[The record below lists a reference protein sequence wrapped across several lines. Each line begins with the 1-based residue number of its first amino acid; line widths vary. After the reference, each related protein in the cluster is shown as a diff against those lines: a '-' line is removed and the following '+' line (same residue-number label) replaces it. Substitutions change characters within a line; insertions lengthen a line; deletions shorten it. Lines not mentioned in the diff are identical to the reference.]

1 MTNRIACII
10 GTAGHVDHG
19 KSSLIKAL
27 TGIDTDTLAEEK
39 RRGLSIELGFARID
53 LDDGDGQG
61 VVAAV
66 VDVPGHERFI
76 RNMLAGITGVD
87 MVLFVVAADDGVMAQ
102 SREHLDIVRLL
113 GVTNAI
119 FVITKCDLVEAERPL
134 EVEAE
139 LKELIRATPLEGSP
153 VVMVSTLAGD
163 GIEDLKGLIRER
175 LRERPGV
182 ATGLKRLPVDRSFA
196 VKGFGTVVTGTVAS
210 GEIKKGDT
218 LICCPGGAAVKVRGL
233 ESLHTPVDSVG
244 AGERAALNISGIGY
258 REIKRGAMLVCPE
271 LGRFAARI
279 AGGRARFRVDC
290 FLDLTGGGASGRKMV
305 KKNAILKLHHL
316 TGETLVRLHRV
327 GEVDGSFGGGG
338 GGGGG
343 GFGRLFL
350 ERPLLMLRGD
360 RFILR
365 DPATNTTIGGGTVYL
380 PYPGAP
386 PRLLKAPRD
395 GDDLH
400 EALGRLLGHAVA
412 LDPSMLGAMLNLG
425 QSALEEL
432 VNWDGGEDGGDGP
445 LKRGYRFNEVDGV
458 DGAGGELLLN
468 RDRVAALKRDII
480 EALTS
485 FHVQEPIAPGMGEAR
500 LLKVFAPRLYAGL
513 GKGLGARLFKVILE
527 EMLAEGG
534 ILRVGSALRMPS
546 HTPASRGPDAAIEEG
561 VLALFSGLAPLNMEA
576 VGRLPFKAAEL
587 KRVMGYLE
595 EKGRIVKLRERCF
608 ISGTAIEVARER
620 LTAHMEAS
628 GTIKA
633 SEFRDLL
640 GCGRKLAIEILEYF
654 DKSRVTLRKG
664 DLRTLR

>member
-19 KSSLIKAL
+19 KSSLIKAV
-27 TGIDTDTLAEEK
+27 TGIDTDTLAEDK

-61 VVAAV
+61 VMAAV

-113 GVTNAI
+113 GVTNVI

-134 EVEAE
+134 EVEAA
-139 LKELIRATPLEGSP
+139 LRELIRATPLEGSP

-175 LRERPGV
+175 LRERARG

-218 LICCPGGAAVKVRGL
+218 LTCCPGGAEVKVRGL
-233 ESLHTPVDSVG
+233 ESLHASVDSVG

-271 LGRFAARI
+271 LGRFAARM
-279 AGGRARFRVDC
+279 AGGRGRFKVDC
-290 FLDLTGGGASGRKMV
+290 FIDLTGGGSGRKSV
-305 KKNAILKLHHL
+305 KKNSILKLHHL
-316 TGETLVRLHRV
+316 TGETLVRLHRA
-327 GEVDGSFGGGG
+327 GKEEAS
-338 GGGGG
+338 
-343 GFGRLFL
+343 FGRLFL

-365 DPATNTTIGGGTVYL
+365 DPATNTTVGGGTVYL
-380 PYPGAP
+380 PYPGAA
-386 PRLLKAPRD
+386 PRLFDAPKD

-400 EALGRLLGHAVA
+400 EAVGRLLGHAVA
-412 LDPSMLGAMLNLG
+412 LDPSMLGSVLNLDR
-425 QSALEEL
+425 SALEGI

-445 LKRGYRFNEVDGV
+445 LKRGYRFNGVDGV
-458 DGAGGELLLN
+458 DGIGGEFLFN
-468 RDRVAALKRDII
+468 RDRVAALKRDIV

-485 FHVQEPIAPGMGEAR
+485 FHAEEPIAPGMEEAR
-500 LLKVFAPRLYAGL
+500 LLKAFAPRLYAGL
-513 GKGLGARLFKVILE
+513 GSRLGARLFKVILE
-527 EMLAEGG
+527 EMLSEGS
-534 ILRVGSALRMPS
+534 ISRVGSALRMPS

-561 VLALFSGLAPLNMEA
+561 VLALFSGIAPLNMEA

-608 ISGTAIEVARER
+608 ISTETIEVARER
-620 LTAHMEAS
+620 LTAHMAAS